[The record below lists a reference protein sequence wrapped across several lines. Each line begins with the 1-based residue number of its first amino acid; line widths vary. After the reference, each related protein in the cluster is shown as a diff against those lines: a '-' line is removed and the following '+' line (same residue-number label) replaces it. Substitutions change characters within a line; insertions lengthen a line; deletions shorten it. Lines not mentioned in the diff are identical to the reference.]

1 MIGDMITINKTEFRK
16 GLSKYLKLAKTDK
29 VVVQDSDKETY
40 ELVPKGKKSDTDL
53 YFENP
58 QVLADIKEAK
68 EDIKAGRLFEYDPAT
83 KTTKPYKPS

>member
-1 MIGDMITINKTEFRK
+1 MIKK
-16 GLSKYLKLAKTDK
+16 KDK

-58 QVLADIKEAK
+58 QVLADIEEAK
-68 EDIKAGRLFEYDPAT
+68 EDIRAGRLYEYDPDT
-83 KTTKPYKPS
+83 KEVVPYDEAAGER

>member
-1 MIGDMITINKTEFRK
+1 MITKNH
-16 GLSKYLKLAKTDK
+16 K

-58 QVLADIKEAK
+58 QVLADIKKAK
-68 EDIKAGRLFEYDPAT
+68 EDIKAGRLYEYDPQT
-83 KTTKPYKPS
+83 GSVEPYAKNNKRQ